1 MPPRSR
7 GKYPQPVWSS
17 PASPGVAGSPA
28 YPSRMRSVAVLCDI
42 HGNLPALDAVLAELA
57 ADPPDAVVIGGD
69 IVAGP
74 QPREVLERIDALP
87 WPLLGVR
94 GNADRCVVTAFD
106 GAIPEA
112 ERDEPMWIADAF
124 SAARL
129 SRAERDLLAALPP
142 LAELDVE
149 GVGRVLFCHGTPH
162 SDEERV
168 TAVTP
173 EPRLAR
179 ILEGVEA
186 DLVVGGHTHRQFDL
200 RAGGRRMVNAGSVGR
215 PYEREPGAY
224 WLRLGPG
231 VELRRSAYD
240 TAAAVE
246 AFHALGYPDADGMAA
261 DADPDEVA
269 AAFEAAADAPLP
281 PESLTGRRRRAG

>member
-1 MPPRSR
+1 MSELAAP
-7 GKYPQPVWSS
+7 
-17 PASPGVAGSPA
+17 
-28 YPSRMRSVAVLCDI
+28 MRSVAVLCDI
-42 HGNLPALDAVLAELA
+42 HGNLPALDVVLAELRGA
-57 ADPPDAVVIGGD
+57 PPDAVVIGGD
-69 IVAGP
+69 VVAGP
-74 QPREVLERIDALP
+74 QPREVLARLRALS
-87 WPLLGVR
+87 WPLHWVR

-106 GAIPEA
+106 GAVPVA
-112 ERDEPMWIADAF
+112 EREEPMWVADAF
-124 SAARL
+124 SASRL
-129 SRAERDLLAALPP
+129 SRSERDLLAALPP

-149 GVGRVLFCHGTPH
+149 GLGRVLFCHGTPH

-231 VELRRSAYD
+231 VDLRRTAYD
-240 TAAAVE
+240 THAAVE
-246 AFHALGYPDADGMAA
+246 AFRALGYPDAGGMAA
-261 DADPDEVA
+261 EVDPDEVA
-269 AAFEAAADAPLP
+269 ARFEAAAGAPLA
-281 PESLTGRRRRAG
+281 PESLTARR

>member
-1 MPPRSR
+1 VRT
-7 GKYPQPVWSS
+7 
-17 PASPGVAGSPA
+17 
-28 YPSRMRSVAVLCDI
+28 VAVLCDI

-57 ADPPDAVVIGGD
+57 ADPPEAVVIGGD

-106 GAIPEA
+106 GAIPAA
-112 ERDEPMWIADAF
+112 ERDEPMWIADAWT
-124 SAARL
+124 AARL
-129 SRAERDLLAALPP
+129 APEERDRLAALPP
-142 LAELDVE
+142 LAELDVD
-149 GVGRVLFCHGTPH
+149 GLGRVLFCHGTPY

-179 ILEGVEA
+179 ILEGVDA

-215 PYEREPGAY
+215 PYERERGAY

-231 VELRRSAYD
+231 VELRRTAYD
-240 TAAAVE
+240 TAAATE
-246 AFHALGYPDADGMAA
+246 AFRALGYPDADGMAV
-261 DADPDEVA
+261 DVDPDEVA
-269 AAFEAAADAPLP
+269 ARFEAAADAPLP
-281 PESLTGRRRRAG
+281 PESLTGRRAG